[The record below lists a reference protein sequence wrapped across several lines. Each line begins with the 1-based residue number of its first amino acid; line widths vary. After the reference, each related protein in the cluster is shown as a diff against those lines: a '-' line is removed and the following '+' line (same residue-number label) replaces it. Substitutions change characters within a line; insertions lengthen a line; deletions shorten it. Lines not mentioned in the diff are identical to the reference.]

1 VGEGRESGGH
11 PGELTELTVPH
22 KQIGVAIVGAGR
34 IGTLRAH
41 LAAAH
46 PGVKF
51 LAIADADH
59 ARARTLAERTQA
71 QLACDSNLEAI
82 AHPEV
87 QAVIVATSEHEH
99 AAPVLQALERGK
111 AVLVEKPIALELED
125 AGRILA
131 ALESSKGSLRVG
143 YSRRFKRRYLTA
155 KEQIRRG
162 RLGRIVGIS
171 ARLYNTRA
179 QVCQMLDRNPGA
191 TPVVDSLTYY
201 VDLLGW
207 FVPDNAVVEVSAW
220 GQAGAIRARGYDCDD
235 VTWAILRLADG
246 AIVNLGVSFALAD
259 RYPSLGYSGRFEIL
273 GTEGSLII
281 DDDHLDQLL
290 YTERGIPHIYIPDH
304 TVNMAFL
311 GSSAPGDWAEGDF
324 WGPLAN
330 ETRAWLDH
338 LTTGRPCALTTAA
351 EARNNLAIT
360 LAIEHSVASGKSV
373 RLEPGL
379 IPGPL

>member
-1 VGEGRESGGH
+1 MGESGEGSRH
-11 PGELTELTVPH
+11 QGELKEQSVVAH
-22 KQIGVAIVGAGR
+22 RQIGVAIIGAGR
-34 IGTLRAH
+34 IGALRGH

-46 PGVKF
+46 PAVRF
-51 LAIADADH
+51 LAVTDVDAG
-59 ARARTLAERTQA
+59 RARTLGERLGA
-71 QLACDSNLEAI
+71 QLVTQDNREAI
-82 AHPEV
+82 SRPEV
-87 QAVIVATSEHEH
+87 DAVIVSTSEHEH
-99 AAPVLQALERGK
+99 TAPVLQALELGK

-131 ALESSKGSLRVG
+131 ALQASKGSLRVG

-155 KEQIRRG
+155 KEQVKRG
-162 RLGRIVGIS
+162 RLGKIVGIS

-179 QVCQMLDRNPGA
+179 QVYQMLDRNPGA

-201 VDLLGW
+201 VDLVGW
-207 FVPDNAVVEVSAW
+207 YVPDNPVVEVSAW
-220 GQAGAIRARGYDCDD
+220 GQAGAIRARGYNCDD

-246 AIVNLGVSFALAD
+246 AIVNLGVSFALSD
-259 RYPSLGYSGRFEIL
+259 YYPSLGYTGRFEIL

-338 LTTGRPCALTTAA
+338 VATGRPCALTTAE

-360 LAIEHSVASGKSV
+360 LAIEHAVASGKPV
-373 RLEPGL
+373 RLNA
-379 IPGPL
+379 

>member
-1 VGEGRESGGH
+1 VERR
-11 PGELTELTVPH
+11 
-22 KQIGVAIVGAGR
+22 QIGVAVIGAGR
-34 IGTLRAH
+34 IGALRAH

-46 PGVKF
+46 PGVRF
-51 LAIADADH
+51 LAIADAESQR
-59 ARARTLAERTQA
+59 ARALADKVHA
-71 QLACDSNLEAI
+71 QLACETNMEAI

-87 QAVIVATSEHEH
+87 DAVIVSTSEHEH
-99 AAPVLQALERGK
+99 TAPVLQALERGK

-131 ALESSKGSLRVG
+131 ALESSRGNLRVG

-207 FVPDNAVVEVSAW
+207 YVPDNPVVEVSAW
-220 GQAGAIRARGYDCDD
+220 GQSGAIRDRGYDCDD
-235 VTWAILRLADG
+235 VTWAILKLADG
-246 AIVNLGVSFALAD
+246 AIVNLGVSFVLPD

-273 GTEGSLII
+273 GTAGTLII
-281 DDDHLDQLL
+281 DDDHLDQLM
-290 YTERGIPHIYIPDH
+290 YTEQGIPHIYIPNH

-330 ETRAWLDH
+330 ETRSWLDH
-338 LTTGRPCALTTAA
+338 LVTGRPCALTTAE

-360 LAIEHSVASGKSV
+360 LAIEHAVASGKPV
-373 RLEPGL
+373 RLAG
-379 IPGPL
+379 

>member
-1 VGEGRESGGH
+1 MVEHR
-11 PGELTELTVPH
+11 
-22 KQIGVAIVGAGR
+22 QIGVAVIGAGR
-34 IGTLRAH
+34 IGALRAH
-41 LAAAH
+41 LAATH
-46 PGVKF
+46 PGVRF
-51 LAIADADH
+51 LAVADTDSK
-59 ARARTLAERTQA
+59 RARGLAEKTNA
-71 QLACDSNLEAI
+71 QLVCQENMEAI
-82 AHPEV
+82 AHPDV
-87 QAVIVATSEHEH
+87 HAVIVSTSEHEH
-99 AAPVLQALERGK
+99 TAPVLQALERGK

-125 AGRILA
+125 ASRILA
-131 ALESSKGSLRVG
+131 ALETSGGSLRVG

-162 RLGRIVGIS
+162 RLGKIVGVS

-179 QVCQMLDRNPGA
+179 QVYQMLDRNPGA

-207 FVPDNAVVEVSAW
+207 YVPDNPVVEVSAW
-220 GQAGAIRARGYDCDD
+220 GQAGAIRARGYSCDD
-235 VTWAILRLADG
+235 VTWAVLRLADG
-246 AIVNLGVSFALAD
+246 AIVNLGVSFALPD

-338 LTTGRPCALTTAA
+338 LTTGRPCALTTAE
-351 EARNNLAIT
+351 EARNNLTVT
-360 LAIEHSVASGKSV
+360 LAIEHAVASGKPV
-373 RLEPGL
+373 RLTPARKNS
-379 IPGPL
+379 

>member
-1 VGEGRESGGH
+1 MQHR
-11 PGELTELTVPH
+11 
-22 KQIGVAIVGAGR
+22 QIGVAVIGAGR
-34 IGTLRAH
+34 IGALRAH
-41 LAAAH
+41 LAATH
-46 PGVKF
+46 PGVRF
-51 LAIADADH
+51 LALSDADPE
-59 ARARTLAERTQA
+59 RARTLAAKTGA
-71 QLACDSNLEAI
+71 QLVCRDNMEAI
-82 AHPEV
+82 AHPDVE
-87 QAVIVATSEHEH
+87 AVIVSTSEHEH
-99 AAPVLQALERGK
+99 TAPVLQALERGK

-131 ALESSKGSLRVG
+131 ALDASKGSLRVG

-155 KEQIRRG
+155 KEQINRG
-162 RLGRIVGIS
+162 RLGRIVGVS

-179 QVCQMLDRNPGA
+179 QVYQMLDRNPGA

-207 FVPDNAVVEVSAW
+207 YVPDNPVMEVAAW

-235 VTWAILRLADG
+235 VTWALLRLADG
-246 AIVNLGVSFALAD
+246 AIVNLGVSFALPD
-259 RYPSLGYSGRFEIL
+259 RYPSLGYSGRFELL

-281 DDDHLDQLL
+281 DDDHLDQVL

-351 EARNNLAIT
+351 EARNNLAVT
-360 LAIEHSVASGKSV
+360 LAIEHAVASGKPVKLAS
-373 RLEPGL
+373 
-379 IPGPL
+379 

>member
-1 VGEGRESGGH
+1 MQHR
-11 PGELTELTVPH
+11 
-22 KQIGVAIVGAGR
+22 QIGVAVIGAGR
-34 IGTLRAH
+34 IGALRAH
-41 LAAAH
+41 LAASH
-46 PGVKF
+46 PGVRF
-51 LAIADADH
+51 LAVSDTDLKR
-59 ARARTLAERTQA
+59 ARALAEKTNAR
-71 QLACDSNLEAI
+71 LASQDNMEAI

-87 QAVIVATSEHEH
+87 DAVIVSTSEHEH
-99 AAPVLQALERGK
+99 TAPVLEALARGK
-111 AVLVEKPIALELED
+111 AVLVEKPLALELED
-125 AGRILA
+125 VGRIVA
-131 ALESSKGSLRVG
+131 ALDAGKGSLRVG

-155 KEQIRRG
+155 KEQVKRG
-162 RLGRIVGIS
+162 RLGKVVGVS

-179 QVCQMLDRNPGA
+179 QVYQMLDRNPGA

-207 FVPDNAVVEVSAW
+207 FVPDNPAVEVSAW
-220 GQAGAIRARGYDCDD
+220 GQGGAIRARGYTCDD
-235 VTWAILRLADG
+235 VTWAILKLADG
-246 AIVNLGVSFALAD
+246 ALVNLGVSFALPD
-259 RYPSLGYSGRFEIL
+259 RYPALGYSGRFEIL

-338 LTTGRPCALTTAA
+338 LTTGRPCALTTAE

-360 LAIEHSVASGKSV
+360 LAIEHAVASGKPVKLSA
-373 RLEPGL
+373 
-379 IPGPL
+379 

>member
-1 VGEGRESGGH
+1 MERR
-11 PGELTELTVPH
+11 
-22 KQIGVAIVGAGR
+22 QIGVAVIGAGR
-34 IGTLRAH
+34 IGALRAH

-46 PGVKF
+46 PGVRF
-51 LAIADADH
+51 LAIADAAPER
-59 ARARTLAERTQA
+59 ARALADKVHA
-71 QLACDSNLEAI
+71 QLVCATNIEAI
-82 AHPEV
+82 AHP
-87 QAVIVATSEHEH
+87 QTDAVIVSTSEHEH
-99 AAPVLQALERGK
+99 TAPVLQALERGK

-131 ALESSKGSLRVG
+131 ALESSRGNLRVG

-155 KEQIRRG
+155 KEQIRHG
-162 RLGRIVGIS
+162 RLGRVVGIS

-207 FVPDNAVVEVSAW
+207 YVPENPVVEVSAW
-220 GQAGAIRARGYDCDD
+220 GPSGAIRDRGYDCDD
-235 VTWAILRLADG
+235 VMWAILKLADG
-246 AIVNLGVSFALAD
+246 AIVNLGVSFVLPD

-273 GTEGSLII
+273 GTEGTLII
-281 DDDHLDQLL
+281 DDDHLDQLM
-290 YTERGIPHIYIPDH
+290 YTEQGIPHIYIPNH

-338 LTTGRPCALTTAA
+338 LVTGRPCALTTAE

-360 LAIEHSVASGKSV
+360 LAIEHAVASGKPV
-373 RLEPGL
+373 RLAG
-379 IPGPL
+379 

>member
-1 VGEGRESGGH
+1 MAAPALQYR
-11 PGELTELTVPH
+11 
-22 KQIGVAIVGAGR
+22 QIGVAVVGAGR
-34 IGTLRAH
+34 IGALR
-41 LAAAH
+41 
-46 PGVKF
+46 
-51 LAIADADH
+51 
-59 ARARTLAERTQA
+59 A
-71 QLACDSNLEAI
+71 QLAAVHPAVRFLAVSDADPMRAHALAEKTKAQIASGNNLEVI
-82 AHPEV
+82 LHPEV
-87 QAVIVATSEHEH
+87 DAVIVSTSEHEH
-99 AAPVLQALERGK
+99 TAPVLQALEQGK
-111 AVLVEKPIALELED
+111 AVLVEKPIALKLED
-125 AGRILA
+125 AARILA
-131 ALESSKGSLRVG
+131 ALESGRGSLRVG

-155 KEQIRRG
+155 KEQIKLG
-162 RLGRIVGIS
+162 RVGRIVGAA

-207 FVPDNAVVEVSAW
+207 YVPDNPVVEVSAW
-220 GQAGAIRARGYDCDD
+220 GQAGTIRARGYNCDD

-246 AIVNLGVSFALAD
+246 ALVNFGVSFALPD

-273 GTEGSLII
+273 GTEGVLII

-324 WGPLAN
+324 WGPLAA

-338 LTTGRPCALTTAA
+338 LSTGRPCALATAA
-351 EARNNLAIT
+351 EARNNLAVT
-360 LAIEHSVASGKSV
+360 LAIERAVASGEPVK
-373 RLEPGL
+373 LEPAE
-379 IPGPL
+379 PTSSST

>member
-1 VGEGRESGGH
+1 VRKRE
-11 PGELTELTVPH
+11 
-22 KQIGVAIVGAGR
+22 IGIAIIGAGR
-34 IGTLRAH
+34 IGTLRAT

-46 PGVKF
+46 PGVRF
-51 LAIADADH
+51 MAIADANDVQ
-59 ARARTLAERTQA
+59 ARVLAEKTRSQRV
-71 QLACDSNLEAI
+71 CESNTEAI
-82 AHPEV
+82 SHPEV
-87 QAVIVATSEHEH
+87 DAVIVSTSEHEH
-99 AAPVLQALERGK
+99 TAPVLQALQLGK

-125 AGRILA
+125 ASRILA
-131 ALESSKGSLRVG
+131 ALENTKGSLRVG

-155 KEQIRRG
+155 KEQLKCG
-162 RLGRIVGIS
+162 RLGKVVGIS

-179 QVCQMLDRNPGA
+179 QVYQMLDRNPGA

-207 FVPDNAVVEVSAW
+207 FVPDNPVVEVSAW
-220 GQAGAIRARGYDCDD
+220 GHAGTIRARGYDCDD
-235 VTWAILRLADG
+235 VTFAVLKLADG
-246 AIVNLGVSFALAD
+246 ALVNLGVSFALPD

-273 GTEGSLII
+273 GTEGSLMI
-281 DDDHLDQLL
+281 DDDHLDQVM

-360 LAIEHSVASGKSV
+360 LAIEHAVASGKPV
-373 RLEPGL
+373 TLNRTGAAV
-379 IPGPL
+379 